1 MSQTNISESTIMFTD
16 IVGYSAMVGKDES
29 DALSLLDEH
38 NNIIFPIIEE
48 NEGQIIKLIGDAI
61 FARFLSAYS
70 SLNAATKIQNIL
82 SERNSVSKNNQEIN
96 IRIGLHSGK
105 VIEKD
110 NDLFGHDVNLCSRI
124 ESMSPSGGIA
134 ASAQLVNSITSND
147 FDG

>member
-1 MSQTNISESTIMFTD
+1 MFTD

-96 IRIGLHSGK
+96 IRIGLHSG
-105 VIEKD
+105 
-110 NDLFGHDVNLCSRI
+110 
-124 ESMSPSGGIA
+124 
-134 ASAQLVNSITSND
+134 QSNRKR
-147 FDG
+147 